1 MGRCSHAAGTHQA
14 LIGRKED
21 NTFQTSRAKIYPAG
35 LNKVL
40 GTAMYRFAASLATSG
55 CDKELPDV
63 FAELVE
69 QQVFCE
75 DVIQPDYHG
84 AN

>member
-1 MGRCSHAAGTHQA
+1 
-14 LIGRKED
+14 
-21 NTFQTSRAKIYPAG
+21 
-35 LNKVL
+35 
-40 GTAMYRFAASLATSG
+40 MYRFAASLATSG